1 MLEENKECLEADLH
15 EMRKFSVCCGF
26 FLLEGF
32 SRLFASSRA
41 SFIHDHIVLTREH
54 IGAISMLEE
63 LGQDFLAK
71 GGGGLKNQKDL
82 WIRLK

>member
-15 EMRKFSVCCGF
+15 EIRKFSVCCGF
-26 FLLEGF
+26 FPLEGF
-32 SRLFASSRA
+32 SRLFASSPA

-54 IGAISMLEE
+54 IGAISRLEE

-71 GGGGLKNQKDL
+71 GGGGVEKSKGSMD
-82 WIRLK
+82 